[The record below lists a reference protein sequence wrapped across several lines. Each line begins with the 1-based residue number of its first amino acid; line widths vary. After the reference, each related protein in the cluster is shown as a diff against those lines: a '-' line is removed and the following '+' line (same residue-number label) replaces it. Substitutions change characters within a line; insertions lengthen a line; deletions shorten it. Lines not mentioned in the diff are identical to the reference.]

1 MKKRIIYLLLCVCM
15 VLTAAPMAAMAE
27 ETQAAPVEIAPT
39 YDWYDAEKTTY
50 EIDSIE
56 DLAGLAKLTQGDVV
70 IDETTTLTKTYFAN
84 KTVKLTA
91 DLTFAE
97 GQYWYYNDGAEGNT
111 DYDYRIYDFV
121 GTFDGAVAGSAE
133 GTTHT
138 IKNMKFVHTAGTNQ
152 NVGLFTKV
160 MFGGLVKNLTI
171 DSVTASVGK
180 EVRFGT
186 VAGYLFGNLDNC
198 HVKNVNVTSDIGS
211 GVLRAAGLVCYP
223 QGTSGKVTVSGCS
236 VDGFVVNE
244 NSTHADAVLA
254 YVAGFMGSVS
264 GDVEITECETENV
277 TITGPY
283 FQNVSGFIGRARGS
297 SAKPLNFIKCSASS
311 VKLIDNGDTKYV
323 GGFIGDV
330 SYVNIIDCQMSDIT
344 MTIKGSPNKTGGF
357 IGVIAE
363 SNQDRTNLNT
373 VITNCNI
380 TGLIMNF
387 GDESTDYIQSTGG
400 FIGQAY
406 GGNNTIDDCHVTGL
420 NATLIGYLESSFGGF
435 ITTVATTM
443 EIKNSSASG
452 NIDATSVVDYKYT
465 GETDIYCQCDD
476 IPEGIEGTALGR
488 PGQVGGFLGD
498 IGYNGCGNLTLDK
511 CDAMVNIDAHG
522 PAGGF
527 IASSWP
533 YSSGAMNGSITVTD
547 CNAYG
552 NVTSTDHAAGG
563 FIGVGDR
570 GTYSNCTANGSVS
583 GVTAGGFAGEITPN
597 KTSTLEPKTV
607 IITGSAANGQ
617 VLGTDTA
624 SGFVGNITTSG
635 ENDTNT
641 TTVTVSNSTAAP
653 VVAGATKDTNVV
665 DFAKETIPTGST
677 SHYTSS
683 ENSDA
688 EATITVKDEASGGA
702 VTMNNGVITVPSGT
716 KVELKTETET
726 KTFENG
732 TNITV
737 NNNQVVF
744 VPTVTFDAN
753 GGSSDFTSADVEADG
768 TLASLPDAEKDYYD
782 FAGWFTAEGN
792 KVDADTKFTENT
804 TVYAEWE
811 AKSYSVTL
819 DVNGG
824 SVNNADDVTEY
835 TYGIG
840 AALPENVTK
849 VGYLF
854 AGWFEN
860 EACEGDAVT
869 EIATDDFGA
878 KTFYAKWVECG
889 HDNMQLV
896 NTDPDGHYNECS
908 ECGYESDKTEHDYT
922 VLKTSAGEHW
932 YECSV
937 CRAEDTANRA
947 SHSGGTAYCTAK
959 AVCTVCNTA
968 YGELDADNHASNA
981 YTYTDCGLT
990 HAKLHSCCGEREVYE
1005 GHTYENGSCVC
1016 GASEPAKEDSNACEV
1031 IADIVEIAHEIVW
1044 RNLALHIINAITS
1057 IFG

>member
-39 YDWYDAEKTTY
+39 YDWYDAEKTAY

-56 DLAGLAKLTQGDVV
+56 DLAGLAKLTQDNVV
-70 IDETTTLTKTYFAN
+70 IDETTTLTKTDFAN

-97 GQYWYYNDGAEGNT
+97 GQYWYYNDGTTVYNYIIGSFAGEFDGNNKT
-111 DYDYRIYDFV
+111 ISNMRYIKSADSQTLSLFEKIIAGGSVKDLTIDTVNVTTTGATFSTVV
-121 GTFDGAVAGSAE
+121 GTLNGTAYNCHAKNVTVTSTGVLNVYGFGSVSGATASADKCTVDGLNITNTLVGNQTLGGS
-133 GTTHT
+133 G
-138 IKNMKFVHTAGTNQ
+138 FGSCTNGSIT
-152 NVGLFTKV
+152 NCS
-160 MFGGLVKNLTI
+160 VKNLT
-171 DSVTASVGK
+171 
-180 EVRFGT
+180 T
-186 VAGYLFGNLDNC
+186 VAHGESKYQGFGNFNGGTCKSNSVENAELTVKSTCKQVKEASGFGNITGSITVEDC
-198 HVKNVNVTSDIGS
+198 HVKN
-211 GVLRAAGLVCYP
+211 LHF
-223 QGTSGKVTVSGCS
+223 K
-236 VDGFVVNE
+236 NE
-244 NSTHADAVLA
+244 
-254 YVAGFMGSVS
+254 GSVS
-264 GDVEITECETENV
+264 LYIVGGFAYRSISGVSFKNCTVTDVTFTAAKAQQLAGFVAEVKGGAFESCSVTNITMNL
-277 TITGPY
+277 
-283 FQNVSGFIGRARGS
+283 GS
-297 SAKPLNFIKCSASS
+297 EDIPGTQTC
-311 VKLIDNGDTKYV
+311 V
-323 GGFIGDV
+323 GGFIGQSRDA
-330 SYVNIIDCQMSDIT
+330 QT
-344 MTIKGSPNKTGGF
+344 TIKNCHVNNLQMNLNGTVGSDTPGGF
-357 IGVIAE
+357 IAQAAG
-363 SNQDRTNLNT
+363 NT
-373 VITNCNI
+373 TFTNCSVD
-380 TGLIMNF
+380 G
-387 GDESTDYIQSTGG
+387 YIK
-400 FIGQAY
+400 
-406 GGNNTIDDCHVTGL
+406 
-420 NATLIGYLESSFGGF
+420 AT
-435 ITTVATTM
+435 A
-443 EIKNSSASG
+443 KNENS
-452 NIDATSVVDYKYT
+452 
-465 GETDIYCQCDD
+465 
-476 IPEGIEGTALGR
+476 R
-488 PGQVGGFLGD
+488 PVGGFAGNFGWGTGSTCVFTECTADVD
-498 IGYNGCGNLTLDK
+498 IT
-511 CDAMVNIDAHG
+511 ATG

-527 IASSWP
+527 MGQVKPQGTSSTTN
-533 YSSGAMNGSITVTD
+533 ATFTD
-547 CNAYG
+547 CEAKG
-552 NVTSTDHAAGG
+552 DVTSTNGTAGGFAAIGDSGNFENCTATGDVVGATAGG
-563 FIGVGDR
+563 FIGEIKPNKGGISV
-570 GTYSNCTANGSVS
+570 SIESCTAG
-583 GVTAGGFAGEITPN
+583 
-597 KTSTLEPKTV
+597 
-607 IITGSAANGQ
+607 GQ

-624 SGFVGNITTSG
+624 SGFVGSITTSG

-665 DFAKETIPTGST
+665 DFAEEIVPENST

-896 NTDPDGHYNECS
+896 NTDPEGHYNECS

-968 YGELDADNHASNA
+968 YGELDADNHASNG

-1005 GHTYENGSCVC
+1005 GHTYEEGSCIC